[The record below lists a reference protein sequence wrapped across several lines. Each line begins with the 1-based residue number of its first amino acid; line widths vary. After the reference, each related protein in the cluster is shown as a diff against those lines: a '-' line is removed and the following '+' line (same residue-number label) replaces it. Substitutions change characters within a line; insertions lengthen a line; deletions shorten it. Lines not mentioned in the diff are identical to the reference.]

1 MPRKKEALTLSV
13 PPGTKEQLE
22 AIARRL
28 NIFWGN
34 SPSPSGL
41 VTAIAQAKLE
51 VGKPFTLD
59 SAQVKAL
66 QQATKVLYDSG
77 QIAEAQ
83 TLSNLLLERGNLPT
97 PMHQSLLQQVSQPA
111 DAWRILVDQ
120 HRNNQQPF
128 RLLYRNAQ
136 EQELVYTVRY
146 AEINF
151 EEKRFYLNIWCEE
164 TEDIKDTDFP
174 ELIHNRCLRLDRI
187 KAIVPTSG
195 QWRDEG
201 LDFLEVY
208 LHFKRGM
215 VKAYEPR
222 GADVSDDALVMEE
235 EKVRQVVRRVS
246 NPFWLEREV
255 LRYGGDCVVVSPESM
270 RDRIKQKLRLQCQQY
285 GMEIQD
291 NHPNIG

>member
-1 MPRKKEALTLSV
+1 MPRKKETLTLSV

-28 NIFWGN
+28 NIFWGK

-41 VTAIAQAKLE
+41 IAAIAQQAVE

-83 TLSNLLLERGNLPT
+83 MLISLLLERGNLEAP
-97 PMHQSLLQQVSQPA
+97 QRQLLLQQASQLA
-111 DAWRILVDQ
+111 EAWRIIVDQ
-120 HRNNQQPF
+120 HRNNHQPF
-128 RLLYRNAQ
+128 LLLYRDAQ
-136 EQELVYTVRY
+136 EQELEYTVRY
-146 AEINF
+146 AEISF

-201 LDFLEVY
+201 LDYLKVY
-208 LHFKRGM
+208 LHFWQGM
-215 VKAYEPR
+215 IKAYEPR
-222 GADVSDDALVMEE
+222 AADISDEVITVGE

-246 NPFWLEREV
+246 NPFWLVREV
-255 LRYGGDCVVVSPESM
+255 LRYGGDCVVVSPDSL
-270 RDRIKQKLRLQCQQY
+270 RDRIKQKLRTLCDFY
-285 GMEIQD
+285 DIETTT
-291 NHPNIG
+291 

>member
-83 TLSNLLLERGNLPT
+83 TLISLLLERGNLEAP
-97 PMHQSLLQQVSQPA
+97 QRQLLLQQASQA
-111 DAWRILVDQ
+111 AEAWRIIVDQ

-128 RLLYRNAQ
+128 LLLYRNAQ
-136 EQELVYTVRY
+136 EQELEYTVRY
-146 AEINF
+146 AEISF

-164 TEDIKDTDFP
+164 TEDVKDTDFP
-174 ELIHNRCLRLDRI
+174 ELIHNRCLRFDRI

-195 QWRDEG
+195 QWREEG
-201 LDFLEVY
+201 LDSIKVY
-208 LHFKRGM
+208 LHLKGGM

-222 GADVSDDALVMEE
+222 ANDQQDTILAEGR

-246 NPFWLEREV
+246 NPFWLIREV
-255 LRYGGDCVVVSPESM
+255 FRYGGDCMIVSPENV
-270 RDRIKQKLRLQCQQY
+270 RDRFKQKLISLCQNYDLQ
-285 GMEIQD
+285 IRD
-291 NHPNIG
+291 